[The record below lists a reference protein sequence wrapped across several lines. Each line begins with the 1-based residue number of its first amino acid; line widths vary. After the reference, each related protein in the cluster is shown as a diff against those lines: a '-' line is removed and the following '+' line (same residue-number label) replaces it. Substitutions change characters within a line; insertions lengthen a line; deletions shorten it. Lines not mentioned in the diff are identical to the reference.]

1 MFNVPISFLFDFGHV
16 SDKMRPYIM
25 AEFANAGAK
34 HLVLTSTF
42 IESII
47 KQPGFED
54 TLLKEMADNG
64 LSFCDAHMP
73 FGAELDL
80 NCPNEAKRA
89 MMIAKL
95 KLVLEI
101 CAYMKT
107 DTIAIHVGNNHYE
120 AASKIADE
128 IHIARMKDA
137 LSRLLPT
144 AEELG
149 ITLCIENIWFSVNTP
164 DVLNSIKA
172 EFPTPALGFCYD
184 SGHANIMD
192 NGRLSETGNAWNGWK
207 ASGKD
212 VPIWED
218 KALEKML
225 PHIVN
230 CHLHDNNGM
239 QDQHTLPGRGNIDWN
254 KTIKLLKSA
263 PRLKV
268 VQSEVIPVYSG
279 VFIKEMVDKFNELA
293 EL

>member
-1 MFNVPISFLFDFGHV
+1 
-16 SDKMRPYIM
+16 M

-34 HLVLTSTF
+34 HLVLTSTL

-73 FGAELDL
+73 FGADLDL

-164 DVLNSIKA
+164 DVLNLIKA

-192 NGRLSETGNAWNGWK
+192 SGRLFTEGEAYSRWNAIGIK
-207 ASGKD
+207 T
-212 VPIWED
+212 PPWED
-218 KALEKML
+218 AVAKLERML
-225 PHIVN
+225 PDVVN
-230 CHLHDNNGM
+230 CHLHDNYGNK
-239 QDQHTLPGRGNIDWN
+239 DQHDLPGKGNVKWDKI
-254 KTIKLLKSA
+254 IPLLRQA
-263 PRLKV
+263 PRL
-268 VQSEVIPVYSG
+268 QAIQCEVNLERNALPVKY
-279 VFIKEMVDKFNELA
+279 VTDAFEKLFK
-293 EL
+293 